1 LNTAVGYKT
10 GLNPSDEANG
20 RYQIVADTYMTLI
33 GYGATKDNL
42 STLTNGIAIGADAHV
57 LQSNQAVLGNDNI
70 TTTLLKGSVGIGTTS
85 PWAKLSVAGSA
96 GGTVPLFTVSSST
109 SAFATSTVFN
119 IDSNGFV
126 GIGRE
131 SPVYTLDVLAQGT
144 GVIARFQSANA
155 TGCTL
160 ATDGTISCTS
170 DERMK
175 KNIEDLTYGLETVTN
190 LRPVLFN
197 WNYEDGST
205 LKNLG
210 FLAQD
215 VELLIPKLVVTDKEG
230 MKSLNTTGMIP
241 ILVKAVQE
249 IWEKITPVLAWFN
262 FHDDLLCVDDVCVT
276 KEQFKNILLN
286 AGVGATVINTEV
298 TNAEDEEVIE
308 TATTTEEVTEETT
321 VEETAST
328 DSASSLQATPE
339 VIEEL
344 PIPSEQDSDTES
356 SIHDLP
362 AEPTDSG
369 QIGTEPVTPEPTPE
383 TLEP

>member
-1 LNTAVGYKT
+1 MTIKT
-10 GLNPSDEANG
+10 S
-20 RYQIVADTYMTLI
+20 
-33 GYGATKDNL
+33 
-42 STLTNGIAIGADAHV
+42 
-57 LQSNQAVLGNDNI
+57 
-70 TTTLLKGSVGIGTTS
+70 GSVGIGTTS

-96 GGTVPLFTVSSST
+96 GGTVPLFTISSST

-131 SPVYTLDVLAQGT
+131 SPAYTLDVLAQGT

-215 VELLIPKLVVTDKEG
+215 VELLIPKLVVTDEEG

-249 IWEKITPVLAWFN
+249 IAEKISDIFARLAG
-262 FHDDLLCVDDVCVT
+262 HDDKIAELEARIAELEAIAGVSSIENT
-276 KEQFKNILLN
+276 EAENELPALEN
-286 AGVGATVINTEV
+286 AGSGDSGPDAESE
-298 TNAEDEEVIE
+298 TNQTSTTTPDTTAEE
-308 TATTTEEVTEETT
+308 TAVEEPVTEEEPV
-321 VEETAST
+321 VEE
-328 DSASSLQATPE
+328 E
-339 VIEEL
+339 I
-344 PIPSEQDSDTES
+344 I
-356 SIHDLP
+356 
-362 AEPTDSG
+362 
-369 QIGTEPVTPEPTPE
+369 EPVVEEPVPEPTPE